1 MTMYPFGRGWARA
14 TPYVCLAVGMLV
26 FVVFLLGPS
35 LATVVFSFTDI
46 SGVPD
51 TPWHFIGLANYR
63 EFFSTL
69 TLPDSL
75 VLPALEHTLIF
86 AASVTIIQNGLALL
100 IASLLNARIHG
111 RVFVRAL
118 IFMPTVLG
126 VTVIGL
132 TWTLVFNPVGGPAE
146 NFLNLFGI
154 NSSFFGDYTWAF
166 PLCIAAQIWSALGF
180 STVIYLAGLQT
191 IPGELREAA
200 SIDGANPWQAYR
212 SVVFPLLAPTVTVNV
227 LLAII
232 GSLQTWQIIYI
243 LTNGQQNSSVLAL
256 QIFQYGFSN
265 GPGAGGNDTLRQ
277 GYAASLAMVQFAL
290 VFVVALVFLF
300 YLRRREVQM

>member
-1 MTMYPFGRGWARA
+1 
-14 TPYVCLAVGMLV
+14 MLT
-26 FVVFLLGPS
+26 FVVFSFGPS

-63 EFFSTL
+63 EFISTL
-69 TLPDSL
+69 TLPDNQA
-75 VLPALEHTLIF
+75 LPALVHTLIF
-86 AASVTIIQNGLALL
+86 AASVTIIQNALALAV
-100 IASLLNARIHG
+100 ASLLNARLRG

-132 TWTLVFNPVGGPAE
+132 MWTLVLNPVGGPAE
-146 NFLNLFGI
+146 NFVSLFGI
-154 NSSFFGDYTWAF
+154 STSFLGDYTWAF
-166 PLCIAAQIWSALGF
+166 PLCIAVQIWSALGF
-180 STVIYLAGLQT
+180 TTVIYLAGLQT

-200 SIDGANPWQAYR
+200 AIDGANAWQAYR
-212 SVVFPLLAPTVTVNV
+212 SVVFPLLAPTVTINV

-243 LTNGQQNSSVLAL
+243 LTNGQQDTTVLGL
-256 QIFQYGFSN
+256 QIFQTGFSN
-265 GPGAGGNDTLRQ
+265 GANGSLRQ
-277 GYAASLAMVQFAL
+277 GYAAGLAMIQFVL
-290 VFVVALVFLF
+290 VLVVALVFMV
-300 YLRRREVQM
+300 YLRRREVQL

>member
-14 TPYVCLAVGMLV
+14 TPYVCMAVGMLV
-26 FVVFLLGPS
+26 FVVFAFGPS

-51 TPWHFIGLANYR
+51 TSWHFIGLANYQ

-75 VLPALEHTLIF
+75 ILPALQHTLVF
-86 AASVTIIQNGLALL
+86 AASVTLIQNALALL
-100 IASLLNARIHG
+100 VASLLNAHLRG

-118 IFMPTVLG
+118 VFLPTVLG

-132 TWTLVFNPVGGPAE
+132 TWTLVLNPVGGPAA

-154 NSSFFGDYTWAF
+154 TTSFFGDYTWAF
-166 PLCIAAQIWSALGF
+166 PLCIAVQIWSALGF
-180 STVIYLAGLQT
+180 STVIYLAGLQA

-200 SIDGANPWQAYR
+200 SIDGANAWQAYR
-212 SVVFPLLAPTVTVNV
+212 AVVFPLLAPTVTINV

-243 LTNGQQNSSVLAL
+243 LTNGQQNTSVLAL

-265 GPGAGGNDTLRQ
+265 GPAGNGSLRQ

-290 VFVVALVFLF
+290 VLVVALVFLF
-300 YLRRREVQM
+300 YLRRREVQL